1 MLNPDD
7 QLIEIYDYIQSYK
20 AKRGYSPVL
29 EEIAAALGMNRGTVF
44 HHLEAMEKRG
54 MILRPRGLLQAI
66 KLRSRQP
73 DEVAVI
79 REGEG

>member
-1 MLNPDD
+1 MFNLED

-20 AKRGYSPVL
+20 AKRGYSPAL
-29 EEIAAALGMNRGTVF
+29 EEMAAALGMDKGTVF
-44 HHLEAMEKRG
+44 HHLETMEKRG

-73 DEVAVI
+73 DSVTVI
-79 REGEG
+79 REG

>member
-1 MLNPDD
+1 MFNLED

-20 AKRGYSPVL
+20 AKRGYSPAL
-29 EEIAAALGMNRGTVF
+29 EEMAAALGLDKGTVF
-44 HHLEAMEKRG
+44 HHLETMEKRG

-73 DEVAVI
+73 DTVTVI
-79 REGEG
+79 REG